1 VTFFNGTEEVVFISQ
16 FGTKSVLTIWLKRCS
31 WQGKEKK
38 IKKRQN
44 PPTNSSRENAG
55 AHITTNRK
63 DHLFYTCVYTIIKW
77 IKWEK
82 STTNLLQIHSNIQ
95 VQRWLVTKSYRNS
108 TNIRTSSKWS
118 SRTNIGETFKHEF
131 ITEVIREHMIEFAN
145 HRANLPHGTA
155 IWRGTITCI
164 KW

>member
-1 VTFFNGTEEVVFISQ
+1 MFVTRKRKENKKK
-16 FGTKSVLTIWLKRCS
+16 TKPSNKLIERKRRRTHHH
-31 WQGKEKK
+31 Q
-38 IKKRQN
+38 Q
-44 PPTNSSRENAG
+44 
-55 AHITTNRK
+55 K

-95 VQRWLVTKSYRNS
+95 VQRWLVAKSYRNS

-155 IWRGTITCI
+155 I
-164 KW
+164 